1 MNNPNG
7 LTIDGNGH
15 LWVAETDFQPKRV
28 SVWTL
33 DGRLVRAFYGPSE
46 YGGGGKLDPVDK
58 TRFYFHGMEFQLDW
72 QRGVDRLVRVFFR
85 PGPGDLGLP
94 NGFGVDGQPETPI
107 YRATASGVL
116 RYFTNCYNSNPTN
129 GAERGDAVAGS
140 PGNRRPG
147 GRPGPRQR
155 LGAC

>member
-7 LTIDGNGH
+7 LTIDANGQ

-33 DGRLVRAFYGPSE
+33 DGRLVRAFYGPAE
-46 YGGGGKLDPVDK
+46 YGGGGTLDPVDK
-58 TRFYFHGMEFQLDW
+58 TRFYYHGMESNSIGSGGIDK
-72 QRGVDRLVRVFFR
+72 LVRVFFR

-94 NGFGVDGQPETPI
+94 NGFGVDGQPETPL
-107 YRATASGVL
+107 YRTTAVGTALLHQLLQQQSHQ
-116 RYFTNCYNSNPTN
+116 RRQ
-129 GAERGDAVAGS
+129 RGHALARPRGH
-140 PGNRRPG
+140 RRPG

-155 LGAC
+155 LAC